1 MIDVDNPNRN
11 VTPIDVPAVRTVLGQ
26 ITINKVGENDA
37 ALAGAKFQLYR
48 CNPGTTETNAGPIT
62 VNGTNTW
69 TTGDDGSVILP
80 AIQVEDFYNN
90 AAQQDEFVFAAKDNQ
105 DASGANQ
112 ADDLADLAQ
121 VADADLAKQAQVDH
135 HQWDA
140 SAADHDG
147 FDWAEFQQNWQATL
161 DHAA

>member
-1 MIDVDNPNRN
+1 MKSLPLHP
-11 VTPIDVPAVRTVLGQ
+11 TPTTPQ
-26 ITINKVGENDA
+26 VGRRLR
-37 ALAGAKFQLYR
+37 ALR
-48 CNPGTTETNAGPIT
+48 E
-62 VNGTNTW
+62 
-69 TTGDDGSVILP
+69 
-80 AIQVEDFYNN
+80 
-90 AAQQDEFVFAAKDNQ
+90 
-105 DASGANQ
+105 Q
-112 ADDLADLAQ
+112 ARISLADLAQ